1 MSQESVVIEPKGPGC
16 LLRILYFIFVGL
28 WLGGAWTIIASI
40 LIITIIGMPLGLW
53 MLNSLPQVMTLRP
66 RRQVAHVTMVDG
78 RPVMTHSSLPQ
89 VPFLLRALYFILIGW
104 WLSLLWNLTAWLISG
119 ITLGLGLP
127 LAFWMFDQVP
137 AITTLARI

>member
-1 MSQESVVIEPKGPGC
+1 MTQGTGIVEPKGPGC
-16 LLRILYFIFVGL
+16 LVRILYFLFVGL
-28 WLGGAWTIIASI
+28 WLGGVWTIIAGV

-66 RRQVAHVTMVDG
+66 KRQVAHVQMVEG
-78 RPVMTHSSLPQ
+78 RPVMTHTDLPQ
-89 VPFLLRALYFILIGW
+89 LPFLLRALYFILIGW
-104 WLSLLWNLTAWLISG
+104 WLSLLWNLVAWLITG

-137 AITTLARI
+137 AITTLARL